1 MRVEVRG
8 LTVRFGDQAAL
19 KGLDLDLFG
28 DGAQV
33 VALIGPSGSGKST
46 LIRVLKGLVRPTEGE
61 VRLDGQPLRHGD
73 GKALREAQRA
83 TGMVFQQFQLVSRLT
98 ALENVL
104 LGRVPHLD
112 PVRALLRRFSPRDL
126 EVALELLARVDL
138 LEHAWKR
145 ADTLSGGQQQRVG
158 IARALA
164 QEPRLL
170 LADEPISALDPKN
183 AKAVMD
189 LLLELVRERGIP
201 LLLTLHH
208 LDLVRA
214 HADRVVALKDG
225 VLFFD
230 GPPALLTPERE
241 AELYFGEGLEAGEAS
256 PRLSA

>member
-1 MRVEVRG
+1 MRIQVQG
-8 LTVRFGDQAAL
+8 LTVRFGAQEAL

-46 LIRVLKGLVRPTEGE
+46 LIRVLKGLLAPTAGE
-61 VRLDGQPLRHGD
+61 VVLDGQRLHTQN
-73 GKALREAQRA
+73 GKALRALQRA
-83 TGMVFQQFQLVSRLT
+83 TGLVFQGFQLVARLT

-104 LGRVPHLD
+104 LGRVPHMD
-112 PVRALLRRFSPRDL
+112 PFRGLLRRFSQKDL
-126 EVALELLARVDL
+126 ALALGLLERVDL

-183 AKAVMD
+183 ARAVMD

-208 LDLVRA
+208 LDVVRA
-214 HADRVVALKDG
+214 YADRVVALKG
-225 VLFFD
+225 GRVFFD
-230 GPPALLTPERE
+230 GPPALLTLERE
-241 AELYFGEGLEAGEAS
+241 AELYFGEGLEAEKT